1 MKVLLILLLPLT
13 TSGNLC
19 VESLRRTC
27 SSSRGNLQK
36 RLSYIQQRVA
46 TIPFLSLSPVKG
58 SMYAFIN
65 IEKTGLDSVT
75 FVEKLLKDTSVL
87 MIPGKAFGE
96 TTGDHYVRLAAT
108 QSMPMLKKPL
118 IALSSSL

>member
-1 MKVLLILLLPLT
+1 MKVLLILLLPPHNER
-13 TSGNLC
+13 GNLC

-75 FVEKLLKDTSVL
+75 FVEN
-87 MIPGKAFGE
+87 F
-96 TTGDHYVRLAAT
+96 
-108 QSMPMLKKPL
+108 
-118 IALSSSL
+118 